1 MNAMLAVHGS
11 HKANQ
16 GQIDIFEQSKQFRT
30 GRNNLVKLSVLEIFG
45 IGTKLDKAFGIR
57 TEHTEI
63 SIYCRSVTLPKRDNV
78 SKHVTHNEGVK

>member
-1 MNAMLAVHGS
+1 M
-11 HKANQ
+11 
-16 GQIDIFEQSKQFRT
+16 
-30 GRNNLVKLSVLEIFG
+30 KLSVLEIFG